1 MVNSQIYQ
9 FDLVHLG
16 SDHDCEG
23 PQGELID
30 PVEDAREGDVLD
42 HLREGLGDGILEAF
56 AGSHGWMPLLL
67 KLKKQWALGGPSGSH
82 PRMSNMRRI
91 IGTVTEWVQPEA
103 LVGGVYDAGVNR
115 C

>member
-9 FDLVHLG
+9 LDLVHLG
-16 SDHDCEG
+16 SDHDCEC

-82 PRMSNMRRI
+82 PRMSNMRKLL
-91 IGTVTEWVQPEA
+91 A
-103 LVGGVYDAGVNR
+103 L
-115 C
+115 